1 LSLRHDRDCVF
12 AGAGFADDVEAPA
25 DVHSVDVADDRC
37 GRREKL
43 PQAGSEKTLVVCEN
57 DADCGTYR

>member
-1 LSLRHDRDCVF
+1 LSLLHDRDCVF
-12 AGAGFADDVEAPA
+12 AGASFADHVEAPA

-43 PQAGSEKTLVVCEN
+43 PQAGSEETLVICQN
-57 DADCGTYR
+57 DAERRTY